1 MTKSSRTRLAQFLCD
16 ESGQATTE
24 YSLVVWW
31 TVIVLLL
38 FFVGAKPILKL
49 AVFDFYHELASLIC
63 LPIP

>member
-1 MTKSSRTRLAQFLCD
+1 MTESDQTRHGQFLSD

-31 TVIVLLL
+31 TVIVILL
-38 FFVGAKPILKL
+38 FFVGARPILKL